1 MVKMIP
7 DHLQRAA
14 NPGEV
19 ALGTQGDHTAA
30 RRAAITLQQQGF
42 AIAIEITLDI
52 AVPPHLPVAA
62 TWATFGAGP
71 GEVAPLLM
79 NLLEID
85 RNSP

>member
-1 MVKMIP
+1 MIKDFSQLCWSDP
-7 DHLQRAA
+7 LFR
-14 NPGEV
+14 

-62 TWATFGAGP
+62 TWATFGAGAR
-71 GEVAPLLM
+71 GSGAPAH
-79 NLLEID
+79 EFA
-85 RNSP
+85 